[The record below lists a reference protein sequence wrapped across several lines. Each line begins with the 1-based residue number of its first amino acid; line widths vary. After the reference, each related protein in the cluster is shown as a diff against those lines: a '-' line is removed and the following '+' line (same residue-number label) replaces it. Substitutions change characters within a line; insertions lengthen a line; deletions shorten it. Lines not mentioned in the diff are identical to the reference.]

1 MRQSLI
7 KGSVVESL
15 SQRKVWYKQYQQH
28 GLVVRLFL
36 YFTVSLLLILLLQ
49 NLAEIA
55 LVKTML
61 HVPKN
66 VQHKMLVMAE
76 QAQQLIDSGSKQQ
89 LGQWEKQQPY
99 YLFVIDKNQHE
110 MGDRKMHPHF
120 AFKLSYA
127 RGINSILDS
136 RVNQPIFA
144 IPLKEGNQL
153 MVQLPYQLHP
163 AKYFSFY
170 FGLIQVVIAALIL
183 LMFSFLIARYLQR
196 PLNTLREASRSLAS
210 GDFSVRVANTVS
222 DSSLEFKS
230 LATDFDDMAE
240 KIQMLSERQRR
251 LIRDVS
257 HELRTPLAR
266 HNLSLHLIR
275 KRVASEHHHLVDRL
289 EREAEEMNQLV
300 SEILEFNQLQNIT
313 DNANLI
319 PIDVESLCLTTIPN
333 IEALLGTQQTFTTD
347 IDNNLPFV
355 MGDTRLIL
363 RAVNNLLTNAIK
375 YAGENAHIHL
385 ISSLVVVDGQQ
396 FVQLSVE
403 DDGFGIAEQHLKRI
417 FDPFTRLE
425 GARDKQ
431 SGGYGLGLAIVKEA
445 MTVMNGAVNA
455 KNRQPHGLCIH
466 LLLPVMKK

>member
-1 MRQSLI
+1 M
-7 KGSVVESL
+7 ESL
-15 SQRKVWYKQYQQH
+15 SQRKTWYKPHQQH
-28 GLVVRLFL
+28 GLVVRLFS

-61 HVPKN
+61 HVPMK
-66 VQHKMLVMAE
+66 VQQNIRVMAE
-76 QAQQLIDSGSKQQ
+76 QAQQLIDTGNKQQ

-99 YLFVIDKNQHE
+99 YLFVLDKDQHE

-120 AFKLSYA
+120 AFKLTYA
-127 RGINSILDS
+127 RGINAILDS

-144 IPLKEGNQL
+144 IPLKDGNQL

-222 DSSLEFKS
+222 DSTIEFKS
-230 LATDFDDMAE
+230 LAADFDEMAE

-266 HNLSLHLIR
+266 HNLSLHLMR
-275 KRVASEHHHLVDRL
+275 KRVASEHQHLVDRL

-300 SEILEFNQLQNIT
+300 NEILEFNQLQNTT
-313 DNANLI
+313 DNAHLI
-319 PIDVESLCLTTIPN
+319 PIDVESLCLTTVPD
-333 IEALLGTQQTFTTD
+333 IEALLGAQQILTIG
-347 IDNNLPFV
+347 IDNDIPMV
-355 MGDTRLIL
+355 RGDSRLIV
-363 RAVNNLLTNAIK
+363 RAISNLLGNAIK
-375 YAGENAHIHL
+375 YAGENAHI
-385 ISSLVVVDGQQ
+385 SLNLALVDIEGLQ

-403 DDGFGIAEQHLKRI
+403 DDGHGIAPQHLKRI
-417 FDPFTRLE
+417 FDPFTRIE

-445 MTVMNGAVNA
+445 MTVMNGTVKA
-455 KNRQPHGLCIH
+455 KNRHPHGLIIQ
-466 LLLPVMKK
+466 LLLPVMNK

>member
-1 MRQSLI
+1 M
-7 KGSVVESL
+7 ESL
-15 SQRKVWYKQYQQH
+15 SQRKTWYKPHQQH
-28 GLVVRLFL
+28 GLVVRLFS

-61 HVPKN
+61 HVPMK
-66 VQHKMLVMAE
+66 VQQNIRVMAE
-76 QAQQLIDSGSKQQ
+76 QAQQLIDTGNKQQ

-99 YLFVIDKNQHE
+99 YLFVLDKDQHE

-120 AFKLSYA
+120 AFKLTYA
-127 RGINSILDS
+127 RGINAILDS

-144 IPLKEGNQL
+144 IPLKDGNQL

-222 DSSLEFKS
+222 DSTIEFKS
-230 LATDFDDMAE
+230 LAADFDEMAE

-266 HNLSLHLIR
+266 HSLSLHLMR
-275 KRVASEHHHLVDRL
+275 KRVAPEHQHLVDR
-289 EREAEEMNQLV
+289 
-300 SEILEFNQLQNIT
+300 
-313 DNANLI
+313 
-319 PIDVESLCLTTIPN
+319 
-333 IEALLGTQQTFTTD
+333 
-347 IDNNLPFV
+347 
-355 MGDTRLIL
+355 
-363 RAVNNLLTNAIK
+363 
-375 YAGENAHIHL
+375 
-385 ISSLVVVDGQQ
+385 
-396 FVQLSVE
+396 
-403 DDGFGIAEQHLKRI
+403 
-417 FDPFTRLE
+417 
-425 GARDKQ
+425 
-431 SGGYGLGLAIVKEA
+431 
-445 MTVMNGAVNA
+445 
-455 KNRQPHGLCIH
+455 
-466 LLLPVMKK
+466 

>member
-1 MRQSLI
+1 MESFSL
-7 KGSVVESL
+7 
-15 SQRKVWYKQYQQH
+15 RKKWYKSHQQH
-28 GLVVRLFL
+28 GLVVRLFS

-61 HVPKN
+61 HVPEK
-66 VQHKMLVMAE
+66 VQQKIRVMAD
-76 QAQQLIDSGSKQQ
+76 QAQQLIDTGNKHQ

-99 YLFVIDKNQHE
+99 YLFVLDKDQHE

-120 AFKLSYA
+120 AFKLNYA
-127 RGINSILDS
+127 REIKSILDS

-144 IPLKEGNQL
+144 IPLKDGNQL
-153 MVQLPYQLHP
+153 MVQLPHQLHP

-170 FGLIQVVIAALIL
+170 FGLIQVVIAVLIL

-196 PLNTLREASRSLAS
+196 PLNTLQEASRSLAN
-210 GDFSVRVANTVS
+210 GDFSVRVANAVS
-222 DSSLEFKS
+222 DNTIEFKS
-230 LATDFDDMAE
+230 LATDFDEMAE
-240 KIQMLSERQRR
+240 KIQRLSERQRR

-275 KRVASEHHHLVDRL
+275 KKVALEHHHLIDRL
-289 EREAEEMNQLV
+289 ERESEEMNQLV
-300 SEILEFNQLQNIT
+300 NEILEFNQLQNMT

-319 PIDVESLCLTTIPN
+319 PTDIESLCLTTIPN
-333 IEALLGTQQTFTTD
+333 VEALLGEQQTFTTD
-347 IDNNLPFV
+347 IDNNMPFV

-363 RAVNNLLTNAIK
+363 RAVSNLLGNAIK
-375 YAGENAHIHL
+375 YAGEHAHIQL
-385 ISSLVVVDGQQ
+385 ISSLVVIEGQK

-403 DDGFGIAEQHLKRI
+403 DDGGGIAEQHLKRI
-417 FDPFTRLE
+417 FDPFTRIE

-445 MTVMNGAVNA
+445 ITVMNGIVRAE
-455 KNRQPHGLCIH
+455 NRQPQGLSIQ
-466 LLLPVMKK
+466 LLLPVMNKYSD